1 MGKLFGKCANCGAA
15 IIGGVQ
21 EGDNRFCSKECHHF
35 FQHPGFC
42 EQCMADTSAEPVGG
56 TFTLN
61 VLFGTRLMSWGG
73 ENCPRCYSRVMR
85 KWLWFLIPL
94 FPVSAHYRVKY
105 QTRKQYFSRRMKTVA
120 S

>member
-1 MGKLFGKCANCGAA
+1 MGKLLGKCANCGLA

-21 EGDNRFCSKECHHF
+21 EGDNRFCSNECHHF

-42 EQCMADTSAEPVGG
+42 EQCMADTSTEPVGG
-56 TFTLN
+56 TYTVN

-73 ENCPRCYSRVMR
+73 ESCPRCYSKVMR
-85 KWLWFLIPL
+85 KWFWFLIPL